1 MKKITQIILFLFV
14 QICLAQID
22 YSENWE
28 DFYSY
33 NNVKDFIKVDDD
45 IYAIVDNAV
54 FKYNLSSGELQKISS
69 VNGLSGETTTSIFYS
84 KAFEKMIIG
93 YDTGLLEI
101 IDKKGNITIAKDIV
115 NFNYSGNK
123 QINDITEFENKLYLS
138 TSFAIVIYNIES
150 LQFGDTYFIG
160 DQSTEI
166 KVNEILIVDENIYA
180 ASEDGI
186 FTANIFDPNL
196 IDYKS
201 WTQNFSGEFVSIEM
215 FNNKVITSRDRNLYS
230 FSSNSLILIK
240 SYNQNIASLKSSSN
254 YLAISTQRN
263 VNVLDFNYA
272 DIVNY
277 TSAASDEFYFS
288 LNTAYFEE
296 NTMFLGTQ
304 EFGILKSNLQNILTF
319 EEIHPVGP
327 ISNTPFSIAAKDNH
341 LWVVYGGYDAAYT
354 PLNGRHPYS
363 HFNGVNWVNKPYSD
377 FSVKNL
383 VNVTFDYLNVN
394 KVYLSSWGASGP
406 NDISNTGG
414 MLVVEDDEVV
424 DFWNFTNSALE
435 KVFLPQSP
443 NYLTTRINGSAF
455 DKNGNLWIANAWVDN
470 RIKKYNESG
479 NWSSVDMSAVITNT
493 ALGLNELVIDKTSSI
508 FIGSRRNGVLAYN
521 ESGNEKR
528 ALTTEENS
536 GSLPDLNVR
545 TVKVDNRNRL
555 WIGTKKG
562 LVVLYNTSS
571 VFNQNVINAEPV
583 IILDDGI
590 PKKLLGDQPVNT
602 ISIDGADNKWFGT
615 ETGGALQT
623 SPSGTETLQNFNK
636 NNSPLPSNNILKIAV
651 DDNSGIVYFAT
662 DKGIVGFNSNVSF
675 YGDSLPEIYAFP
687 NPSTKTNEFITID
700 GRNGTHLPKGTN
712 VKILDTAGHL
722 VYETNVKEGEELYGG
737 KVIWNK
743 TNLAGQKV
751 ASGVYIVLLSANE
764 NTESQVAKIAII
776 N

>member
-1 MKKITQIILFLFV
+1 MKKITQIIIFLFI

-22 YSENWE
+22 YSESWE

-45 IYAIVDNAV
+45 VYAIVDNAA
-54 FKYNLSSGELQKISS
+54 FKYNLNTGELDKISS

-84 KAFEKMIIG
+84 KVFEKMIIG

-101 IDKKGNITIAKDIV
+101 IDKNGNITIAKDIV

-123 QINDITEFENKLYLS
+123 QINDITEFENKLYIS

-160 DQSTEI
+160 NQSTEI
-166 KVNEILIVDENIYA
+166 NVNEILIVGEDIYA
-180 ASEDGI
+180 ATENGI
-186 FTANIFDPNL
+186 FIANIYDPSL

-201 WTQNFSGEFVSIEM
+201 WTQNFTGDFISIEL
-215 FNNKVITSRDRNLYS
+215 FNGNVITSRDRDLYAVN
-230 FSSNSLILIK
+230 SSALILIK
-240 SYNQNIASLKSSSN
+240 TYTQNIRSLKSSPN
-254 YLAISTQRN
+254 YLTIATQRI
-263 VNVLDFNYA
+263 VNVFDNNYV

-277 TSAASDEFYFS
+277 TSTASDEFYFS

-296 NTMFLGTQ
+296 NIMFLGTQ
-304 EFGILKSNLQNILTF
+304 EFGILKSDLQNVSIF

-327 ISNTPFSIAAKDNH
+327 ISNAPFSIAAKDNH

-354 PLNGRHPYS
+354 PLNGRYPYS
-363 HFNGVNWVNKPYSD
+363 HFNGTRWVNKPYSS
-377 FSVKNL
+377 FNVKNL
-383 VNVTFDYLNVN
+383 VNITFDLLNVN

-414 MLVVEDDEVV
+414 MLVLEDDEVV
-424 DFWNFTNSALE
+424 DFWNFTNSELE

-455 DKNGNLWIANAWVDN
+455 DKKGNLCIANAWVDN
-470 RIKKYNESG
+470 RIKIYNESG
-479 NWSSVDMSAVITNT
+479 VWSSVDMSSVITNP
-493 ALGLNELVIDKTSSI
+493 AFGLNQLVVDKTNNI
-508 FIGSRRNGVLAYN
+508 FIGSRRNGVLAYK
-521 ESGNEKR
+521 ERGDVKR
-528 ALTTEENS
+528 SLTPEENS
-536 GSLPDLNVR
+536 GSLPDLNVK
-545 TVKVDNRNRL
+545 TLQVDNRNRL

-571 VFNQNVINAEPV
+571 VFDDNVVNAEPV

-590 PKKLLGDQPVNT
+590 PKKLLGDQPINT

-675 YGDSLPEIYAFP
+675 YGDSLTEVYAFP

-712 VKILDTAGHL
+712 VKIVDTAGYL
-722 VYETNVKEGEELYGG
+722 VYETNVKEGEELFGG

-743 TNLAGQKV
+743 TNLAGSKV

-764 NTESQVAKIAII
+764 TTESQVIKIAII